1 MAKMK
6 GLSKFSGGDK
16 ILIALCILFN
26 AGLFYYF
33 GTGMG
38 QGSWVVIEVDQ
49 KRVARYALSKD
60 RITHVEGPL
69 GSTKIEIR
77 NGKAR
82 ILRSPCKLKVC
93 IKSGY
98 IQYADRISV
107 CLPNR
112 VVVRIEGNAQR
123 GLDAV
128 VS

>member
-1 MAKMK
+1 MI
-6 GLSKFSGGDK
+6 GLLKFSGCDK

-33 GTGMG
+33 GSGMG

-60 RITHVEGPL
+60 QITDVEGPL
-69 GSTKIEIR
+69 GITEVEIR
-77 NGKAR
+77 DGKAR

-112 VVVRIEGNAQR
+112 IVVRIEGNAER

>member
-1 MAKMK
+1 MAKIK
-6 GLSKFSGGDK
+6 GLLKFSGGDK
-16 ILIALCILFN
+16 ILIVLCILYN

-33 GTGMG
+33 GSGMG

-49 KRVARYALSKD
+49 KRVARYSLSKD
-60 RITHVEGPL
+60 RITNVEGPL
-69 GSTKIEIR
+69 GMTRIEIR
-77 NGKAR
+77 GGKAR

-112 VVVRIEGNAQR
+112 VVVRVEGNAER

>member
-1 MAKMK
+1 MRP
-6 GLSKFSGGDK
+6 LLKFSRGDK
-16 ILIALCILFN
+16 VLIALCVLLN

-33 GTGMG
+33 GSGMG

-49 KRVARYALSKD
+49 KKVARYALTIN

-69 GSTKIEIR
+69 GKTEIEI
-77 NGKAR
+77 NEGKVR

-112 VVVRIEGNAQR
+112 VVVRIEGISER

>member
-1 MAKMK
+1 MK

-69 GSTKIEIR
+69 GSTEIEIR

-93 IKSGY
+93 VKSGY

>member
-1 MAKMK
+1 MNPLLK
-6 GLSKFSGGDK
+6 LSVGDK
-16 ILIALCILFN
+16 ILIGLCVLFN

-33 GTGMG
+33 GSGMS
-38 QGSWVVIEVDQ
+38 QGSWNVIEVDQ
-49 KRVARYALSKD
+49 KKVARYALSKD
-60 RITHVEGPL
+60 RVTHVKGPL
-69 GSTKIEIR
+69 GTTEVEIKG
-77 NGKAR
+77 GKAR

-107 CLPNR
+107 CLPNK
-112 VVVRIEGNAQR
+112 VVVRVEGNSQR

>member
-1 MAKMK
+1 M
-6 GLSKFSGGDK
+6 KFSRGDK
-16 ILIALCILFN
+16 VLIALCVLLN

-33 GTGMG
+33 GSGMG

-49 KRVARYALSKD
+49 KKVARYALTIN

-69 GSTKIEIR
+69 GKTEIEI
-77 NGKAR
+77 NEGKVR

-112 VVVRIEGNAQR
+112 VVVRIEGISER

>member
-6 GLSKFSGGDK
+6 GILKFSGGVK
-16 ILIALCILFN
+16 ILIVLCILFN
-26 AGLFYYF
+26 AGLFYYM
-33 GTGMG
+33 GAGMG

-49 KRVARYALSKD
+49 KRVARYSLSKD
-60 RITHVEGPL
+60 RVTHVEGRL
-69 GSTKIEIR
+69 GITKIEIR
-77 NGKAR
+77 DGKAR

-112 VVVRIEGNAQR
+112 VVVRVEGNAER